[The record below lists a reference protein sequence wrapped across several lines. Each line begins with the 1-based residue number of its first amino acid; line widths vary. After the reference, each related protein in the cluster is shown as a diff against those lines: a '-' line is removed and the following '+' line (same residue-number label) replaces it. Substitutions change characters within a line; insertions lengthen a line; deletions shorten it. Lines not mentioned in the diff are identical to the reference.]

1 MDHQLEPL
9 DEVHWLWKLKYE
21 FAYEGESLQEHIG
34 KLIDHTVQ
42 NYGTGSALETGAS
55 VSTVYNQEHSPHNW
69 EVLEDL
75 FLFLQPK
82 LQEIWTHWGYSNK
95 ITKPVRS
102 WVNVHK
108 KTGKTM
114 EHYHNQCP
122 MVVSCY
128 LKAPNKS
135 GNFEYR
141 DPLEYHRW
149 GSPGEPQISLWREVE
164 VETNDIIV
172 FPGWLKHRTQVNQTD
187 EDRVCLTINY
197 DCD

>member
-1 MDHQLEPL
+1 M
-9 DEVHWLWKLKYE
+9 
-21 FAYEGESLQEHIG
+21 
-34 KLIDHTVQ
+34 
-42 NYGTGSALETGAS
+42 
-55 VSTVYNQEHSPHNW
+55 
-69 EVLEDL
+69 LEDL
-75 FLFLQPK
+75 FVFLQPR

-128 LKAPNKS
+128 LKAPKKS

-172 FPGWLKHRTQVNQTD
+172 FPGWVKHRTQVNQSD

-197 DCD
+197 DCDLR

>member
-1 MDHQLEPL
+1 
-9 DEVHWLWKLKYE
+9 
-21 FAYEGESLQEHIG
+21 
-34 KLIDHTVQ
+34 
-42 NYGTGSALETGAS
+42 
-55 VSTVYNQEHSPHNW
+55 
-69 EVLEDL
+69 
-75 FLFLQPK
+75 
-82 LQEIWTHWGYSNK
+82 
-95 ITKPVRS
+95 
-102 WVNVHK
+102 
-108 KTGKTM
+108 M

-149 GSPGEPQISLWREVE
+149 GSPGEPQMSLWKEIK